1 MKKLKN
7 FLLFTISSIFILSCT
22 NEDQLQSNSNSLV
35 GETQTLQKIT
45 GRKTTP
51 VYSQNKLI
59 IQYYPGTPEAT
70 KIFLRTFY
78 GAIDFKSCQQCNDD
92 SIELWT
98 FGPGINIEPKKTAIE
113 QGSGGGVESIM
124 DVDYEFSFAM
134 DATYS
139 ALGSYTDS
147 NYISYIK
154 PANDGV
160 TIAVF
165 DTGISPTI
173 NNNNLSAFTTPF
185 LYNASNDGNSLT
197 QSGWDFVNSD
207 ANCNDD
213 DLGQHGTVVS
223 GIIHRIL
230 NNSQPAVPH
239 QILPIKVCDANGKA
253 SYFNLLCGT
262 NFALSRASIIQMS
275 LGWYNDGFGDFGQ
288 TILSNLITAH
298 PEAIFITS
306 AGNLGNNNDVLQ
318 HYPSGY
324 PQSNVIAVAACNTN
338 SQNIAS
344 FSNYG
349 LTSVDFFARGQNLPF
364 LGYPM
369 DGTSFAAP
377 IVAAVVARKKYNTP
391 ESTPIDLL
399 NHLILTGT
407 PCPSSFDQT
416 KKVQY
421 DKVIQP

>member
-1 MKKLKN
+1 MKKLKKL
-7 FLLFTISSIFILSCT
+7 LLFSISSLFIFSCS
-22 NEDQLQSNSNSLV
+22 NEDQPNLNQGNSV
-35 GETQTLQKIT
+35 DETQTFQKMT

-59 IQYYPGTPEAT
+59 IQYYPGTSNAT
-70 KIFLRTFY
+70 KTALRAAY

-92 SIELWT
+92 CIELWT

-124 DVDYEFSFAM
+124 DVDYEFNFAM
-134 DATYS
+134 DATYT
-139 ALGSYTDS
+139 ALGTNSDNSFTT
-147 NYISYIK
+147 YIK
-154 PANDGV
+154 PTNDGV

-165 DTGISPTI
+165 DTGIAPTI
-173 NNNNLSAFTTPF
+173 NNNNLYAFTTPF
-185 LYNASNDGNSLT
+185 LYNAANDGNALT

-207 ANCNDD
+207 ANCFDD
-213 DLGQHGTVVS
+213 DPGRHGTVVS

-230 NNSQPAVPH
+230 NTSLPPVPH
-239 QILPIKVCDANGKA
+239 QILPIKVCNANGQA

-275 LGWYNDGFGDFGQ
+275 LGWYDDGFGDFGE
-288 TILSNLITAH
+288 TILSNLISEH

-306 AGNLGNNNDVLQ
+306 AGNLGSNNDVIA
-318 HYPSGY
+318 HFPSGY
-324 PQSNVIAVAACNTN
+324 PQSNVIAVAASNTN
-338 SQNIAS
+338 SINIAS

-391 ESTPIDLL
+391 ESSPIDLR
-399 NHLILTGT
+399 NHLILTGI
-407 PCPSSFDQT
+407 PCPATFDPT
-416 KKVQY
+416 KDVQY
-421 DKVIQP
+421 DKIIQP

>member
-1 MKKLKN
+1 
-7 FLLFTISSIFILSCT
+7 
-22 NEDQLQSNSNSLV
+22 
-35 GETQTLQKIT
+35 
-45 GRKTTP
+45 
-51 VYSQNKLI
+51 
-59 IQYYPGTPEAT
+59 
-70 KIFLRTFY
+70 
-78 GAIDFKSCQQCNDD
+78 
-92 SIELWT
+92 
-98 FGPGINIEPKKTAIE
+98 
-113 QGSGGGVESIM
+113 M

-139 ALGSYTDS
+139 PLGGTNDS
-147 NYISYIK
+147 NYTSYIK

-165 DTGISPTI
+165 DTGIIPSI
-173 NNNNLSAFTTPF
+173 NNNNVYAFSAPF
-185 LYNASNDGNSLT
+185 LYNASNDGNAFT

-207 ANCNDD
+207 ANCFDD
-213 DLGQHGTVVS
+213 DLGRHGTVVS

-230 NNSQPAVPH
+230 NNSVPAVPH
-239 QILPIKVCDANGKA
+239 QILPVKVCNANGQA

-262 NFALSRASIIQMS
+262 NFALSRSSIIQMS
-275 LGWYNDGFGDFGQ
+275 LGWYNDGFGDFGE

-306 AGNLGNNNDVLQ
+306 AGNLGTNNDAIA

-349 LTSVDFFARGQNLPF
+349 LGSVDFFARGQNVPF

-377 IVAAVVARKKYNTP
+377 VVAAVVARKKYNAP
-391 ESTPIDLL
+391 ESSPIDLL
-399 NHLILTGT
+399 NHLILTGS
-407 PCPSSFDQT
+407 PCPSTFDQT

-421 DKVIQP
+421 NKVIQP